1 MLPPNAARLEL
12 WSATLGDDR
21 DDMKYTGLLDNL
33 GIQVNPNLPP
43 YSKKALEYLDLP
55 EELEGQFPAL
65 RQAYERESAERQR
78 ILVCAVIDAG
88 KKALSN
94 D

>member
-1 MLPPNAARLEL
+1 
-12 WSATLGDDR
+12 
-21 DDMKYTGLLDNL
+21 MKYTGMLDNF
-33 GIQVNPNLPP
+33 GIRVSPNVPP
-43 YSKKALEYLDLP
+43 YSKNALEYLDLP
-55 EELEGQFPAL
+55 EELEAQFPAL

-78 ILVCAVIDAG
+78 ILACAVIDAG